1 MQSKKRK
8 EKCKTEM
15 KYSPKV
21 TEPADE
27 DLPDFKSI
35 KKMI

>member
-1 MQSKKRK
+1 MQSNKRR

-15 KYSPKV
+15 KFSPTV

-27 DLPDFKSI
+27 DLT
-35 KKMI
+35 

>member
-1 MQSKKRK
+1 MEMQSGKRR

-15 KYSPKV
+15 KFSPNV

-27 DLPDFKSI
+27 DLT
-35 KKMI
+35 